1 MQPETENSKG
11 VRDEL
16 VTGAKGVGA
25 SAVNRLHSEVVA
37 RKGDAVEQVKSVSST
52 IERAVSDLDDS
63 APSWLKS
70 ALEQGSQ
77 HLQKLAD
84 TIEQNDSRQIVD
96 QVNQFARNSPATF
109 LASCA
114 AAGFAAARIFKA
126 GAGEADAGPSGAD
139 NADQDFPPEWQ
150 ASAVNVP
157 DVTGAGYDGE
167 VV

>member
-1 MQPETENSKG
+1 MQPETQNSRG
-11 VRDEL
+11 IRDEL
-16 VTGAKGVGA
+16 VTNAKGVGA
-25 SAVNRLHSEVVA
+25 SAVNRLHSEVDA
-37 RKGDAVEQVKSVSST
+37 RKSGAAEQVKSVSST
-52 IERAVSDLDDS
+52 IERAANDLDDS

-77 HLQKLAD
+77 QIQKLAD

-96 QVNQFARNSPATF
+96 QVNQFARNSPTTF
-109 LASCA
+109 LATCA

-126 GAGEADAGPSGAD
+126 GASEASAAHSAD

-157 DVTGAGYDGE
+157 DLTGAGYDGE